1 MVALMQCIHDTVYT
15 LEHPC
20 YATLSLSQF
29 LQLKKYKKR
38 KKNVFI
44 GLTAK
49 KGFQILIVQ
58 QKIHNIKE
66 KKRPFFIIMSLKE
79 NITQIYSDLIIHVF
93 MYCIDEKTINF
104 VQNWRLDLINWL

>member
-1 MVALMQCIHDTVYT
+1 MQCIHDTVYT

-29 LQLKKYKKR
+29 LQLKKKHIKKR

-44 GLTAK
+44 GSTPK
-49 KGFQILIVQ
+49 NGFQIRIVQ

-66 KKRPFFIIMSLKE
+66 KRPFFHS
-79 NITQIYSDLIIHVF
+79 
-93 MYCIDEKTINF
+93 
-104 VQNWRLDLINWL
+104 